1 MGKKEKEF
9 PKGKGVPDVDR
20 DGFVLPHHPIGDLH
34 VNTMGGHPLYPGRL
48 PPVPQ
53 RFRQMYGSVAET
65 EWAAIG
71 VRGRGHYLPK
81 KRFP

>member
-9 PKGKGVPDVDR
+9 PKGKGVPKVDR
-20 DGFVLPHHPIGDLH
+20 DGFTLPQHPIGDLH
-34 VNTMGGHPLYPGRL
+34 VNTLGGHPIHPDRF

-53 RFRQMYGSVAET
+53 KFRQMYGSRADAE
-65 EWAAIG
+65 WGAIG
-71 VRGRGHYLPK
+71 ARGRGHYLPK